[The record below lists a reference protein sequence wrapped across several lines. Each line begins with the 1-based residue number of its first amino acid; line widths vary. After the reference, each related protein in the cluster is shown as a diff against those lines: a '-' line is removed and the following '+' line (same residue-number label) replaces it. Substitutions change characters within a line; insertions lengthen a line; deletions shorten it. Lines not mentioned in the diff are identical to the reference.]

1 MFRAFLPKVRS
12 GVGVRKTMSTPI
24 ATWKQEWSDRHI
36 VRYIRIEWVDYECYE
51 CGDVH
56 VIGWRITYGFQH
68 GELHEDASNRYEWDC
83 AELRHSLTR
92 PA

>member
-1 MFRAFLPKVRS
+1 MNIICRLLKPRPRFKIGQHIQPSF
-12 GVGVRKTMSTPI
+12 
-24 ATWKQEWSDRHI
+24 WKQEWSDRHI